1 MRIRPQW
8 IFELAACLYIGLAAQ
23 TILLPGIYGDEV
35 LQAVGSLHFLRGTS
49 PEIVQVSSIEIA
61 NRAFPVMTLPYL
73 GSLQSWLL
81 LIPFGLVGASVPVMR
96 LSFVL
101 VGLIPLALTFRV
113 ARQLFGGSVAAATTL
128 LLATDASYIFSSRS
142 DNGPML
148 VMLICKLAVM
158 STVISWWRRG
168 QATSRF
174 AGCFFVGLGL
184 YDKLNFAWFLA
195 ALTLATA
202 ALYARPVW
210 LRAKRLR
217 ASQWAESGMW
227 AMLGAIPLAYY
238 LILGGWQAVLGG
250 LQRLD
255 ASKTSMFG
263 NRNTD
268 VWHALALRL
277 SQLWDVLAGN
287 KLLDFY
293 MDSVRGMDQHVPYL
307 TTRGLFD
314 ASLFPLTTLFA
325 IAGILILGLIKRN
338 AEWRKLIWLIAQA
351 SLMFVFSLR
360 TLTQL
365 SYHHLFILYPIPHL
379 LSGWLLTQ
387 TKYLLNTTRL
397 RTARHLQAVLFLPVF
412 AMALINS
419 GATQKNYEVLRET
432 GGIGNWSDS
441 IYPVAHY
448 FENDPRTLIALS
460 WGINFNIAFL
470 SEGKLNVQEHWRE
483 YLESRAYDSKMAQ
496 LIQQPNQVYLM
507 LQPEFAL
514 NSLFTDDIDRPRLT
528 LFATAKQLGR
538 TPHLEKQFFQRD
550 GRLLLEVYTIQP

>member
-8 IFELAACLYIGLAAQ
+8 IFGLAACLYFGLAAQ

-277 SQLWDVLAGN
+277 SQLWDVLA
-287 KLLDFY
+287 
-293 MDSVRGMDQHVPYL
+293 
-307 TTRGLFD
+307 
-314 ASLFPLTTLFA
+314 
-325 IAGILILGLIKRN
+325 LGLGT
-338 AEWRKLIWLIAQA
+338 
-351 SLMFVFSLR
+351 F
-360 TLTQL
+360 
-365 SYHHLFILYPIPHL
+365 
-379 LSGWLLTQ
+379 
-387 TKYLLNTTRL
+387 
-397 RTARHLQAVLFLPVF
+397 
-412 AMALINS
+412 
-419 GATQKNYEVLRET
+419 
-432 GGIGNWSDS
+432 
-441 IYPVAHY
+441 
-448 FENDPRTLIALS
+448 
-460 WGINFNIAFL
+460 
-470 SEGKLNVQEHWRE
+470 
-483 YLESRAYDSKMAQ
+483 
-496 LIQQPNQVYLM
+496 
-507 LQPEFAL
+507 
-514 NSLFTDDIDRPRLT
+514 
-528 LFATAKQLGR
+528 
-538 TPHLEKQFFQRD
+538 
-550 GRLLLEVYTIQP
+550 